1 MEGRVSEAGA
11 REGNCDGLLV
21 LERRRAG
28 KLCGELPRCG
38 VMTDYRGDGLRLG
51 PAPYLSDRQLRDAA
65 GIFGETAKR
74 PQS

>member
-28 KLCGELPRCG
+28 KVCGELPRCG

-51 PAPYLSDRQLRDAA
+51 PAIFLRPLSPKDDHK
-65 GIFGETAKR
+65 G
-74 PQS
+74 